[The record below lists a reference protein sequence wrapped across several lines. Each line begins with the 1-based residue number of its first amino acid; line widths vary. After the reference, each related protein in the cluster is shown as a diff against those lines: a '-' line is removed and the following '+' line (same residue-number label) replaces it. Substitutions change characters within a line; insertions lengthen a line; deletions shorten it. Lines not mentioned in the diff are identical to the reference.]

1 MKTEIKYGKKL
12 TNKFIKRIF
21 LWTSIYTFIFII
33 LWLLCRS
40 ICSSVIWYEGDFF
53 YDILRNIGYSFTTL
67 LIIWLIGFS
76 IIVIKCLYKTL
87 SYVDSIVDA
96 SALLISDKEEDIVLP
111 EDLLDVE
118 KRMNQIKKQAR
129 KNLRLA
135 QENEQRKNDLIVY
148 LAHDIKTP
156 LTSMIGYLSLLN
168 EINDM
173 PLKQRVKYINIAL
186 EKSYRLEDLI
196 NELFDISR
204 FNAETII
211 LSKEELNLTMMLEQI
226 VDDFYP
232 ILKENNKEI
241 TIKSDDKII
250 IYADSDKIAR
260 VFGNIIK
267 NAINYSINNDKI
279 EIVAKKGGGICHLSN
294 LLYYL
299 FLMSPLTVVER
310 HGHKI
315 KSFPNPDKSSLE
327 GIDATISSGW
337 LDLKVKNETNN
348 IYQIDISF
356 DENYMYGKI
365 LSDKESTIDYKIVNG
380 NLNYIKENNKI
391 YECVEVI
398 RIEIDKKTKK
408 EIKKEKLYDEK
419 VLIKYELPSDVK
431 VEEM

>member
-76 IIVIKCLYKTL
+76 IIVIICLYKTL

-279 EIVAKKGGGICHLSN
+279 EIEVKKDNQNVI
-294 LLYYL
+294 
-299 FLMSPLTVVER
+299 V
-310 HGHKI
+310 
-315 KSFPNPDKSSLE
+315 
-327 GIDATISSGW
+327 
-337 LDLKVKNETNN
+337 KVKNETNN